1 MSFHTKFSENETEK
15 LETNSHVGTS
25 LSAQKK
31 SEWKPRH
38 MHEVVGI
45 TLVIHQWMKAKQRM
59 SERQMNESSEL
70 AIGEVNAS
78 LVFEPM
84 AVTMGRLRAIEQQ
97 RNQTLPSAE
106 NHQRD
111 QAVQTAAEHPPPVA
125 VEQLRKKNNENATG
139 QNLRN
144 GRAGATIENG
154 GHHGTAT
161 AQTQGMTTRGTI
173 SICQWVRKLRT
184 ERQDWAGKVGM
195 LLRTAVDPAG
205 LFYCYWTLLVYAV
218 FLYNAVVSVLFVF
231 DDTQSEPRTFTA
243 WISLNAFGDFVNLC
257 DIFFNSRLSYMEDGM
272 TIGNLKRLAKRY
284 FRSALQQNGQVLPG
298 RAISANDKCED
309 KLPKCFP
316 NFAYS
321 RRLYTLDLA
330 AWEFNYVKNQD
341 PVWADCITV
350 LMRTEDGEDK
360 CMFNETNRGDP
371 DIERINYTP
380 DLAAFW
386 QNRSTKVPFSNF
398 SKQYSL
404 SFYWS
409 SLTLTTSGQQPYP
422 TAAMHNFLEIFDT
435 IIGVLVFAVIV
446 GSVGNAVSTM
456 NLTRSELQQLNDG
469 IKFYM
474 NYRNVKDEM
483 QKRVLDCIHY
493 IRRHAQMHDERAI
506 LGSILPARLRGEL
519 AVHLHF
525 ETISRVQLFAHCETS
540 LLYELVLRLKMQMF
554 APNDFLC
561 RRGDLAKEMFVLKRG
576 VLEIID
582 ENECVEHLESG
593 ATFGEMSILKPTGP
607 LGKLLARRGHSLRSL
622 GYSEVY
628 LLSQE
633 DALEVFADYPEQR
646 QMLMHHATQLLMERG
661 EVGGAELVEP
671 GPLDPLELCG
681 TENSAELLQLLGN
694 TLCGLDATLDAL
706 YDKFMV
712 NSSELKQ
719 QITVLEGTYQ
729 RNRQKLRKKRH
740 KKLCQK

>member
-1 MSFHTKFSENETEK
+1 METKAHARSCRNHLGYPPMDESEAANVRAT
-15 LETNSHVGTS
+15 
-25 LSAQKK
+25 
-31 SEWKPRH
+31 
-38 MHEVVGI
+38 
-45 TLVIHQWMKAKQRM
+45 
-59 SERQMNESSEL
+59 MNESSEL

-161 AQTQGMTTRGTI
+161 AQTQGMTTRGTN

-184 ERQDWAGKVGM
+184 ERQDWAECFFERR
-195 LLRTAVDPAG
+195 LTRPA
-205 LFYCYWTLLVYAV
+205 FSIAYWTLLVYAV

-272 TIGNLKRLAKRY
+272 TIGQFK
-284 FRSALQQNGQVLPG
+284 SVW
-298 RAISANDKCED
+298 
-309 KLPKCFP
+309 P
-316 NFAYS
+316 NVIFEA
-321 RRLYTLDLA
+321 LDLA
-330 AWEFNYVKNQD
+330 AWEFNYVKIRTQF
-341 PVWADCITV
+341 WADCITV

-380 DLAAFW
+380 ELAAFW

-525 ETISRVQLFAHCETS
+525 ETIVNS
-540 LLYELVLRLKMQMF
+540 
-554 APNDFLC
+554 P
-561 RRGDLAKEMFVLKRG
+561 
-576 VLEIID
+576 EIAYR
-582 ENECVEHLESG
+582 ECVL
-593 ATFGEMSILKPTGP
+593 
-607 LGKLLARRGHSLRSL
+607 
-622 GYSEVY
+622 
-628 LLSQE
+628 
-633 DALEVFADYPEQR
+633 
-646 QMLMHHATQLLMERG
+646 
-661 EVGGAELVEP
+661 
-671 GPLDPLELCG
+671 
-681 TENSAELLQLLGN
+681 
-694 TLCGLDATLDAL
+694 
-706 YDKFMV
+706 
-712 NSSELKQ
+712 
-719 QITVLEGTYQ
+719 
-729 RNRQKLRKKRH
+729 
-740 KKLCQK
+740 